1 MNQDPNLILPAAQ
14 QAPIIMSELVT
25 AAQALSHIGPAVSVF
40 GSARITPSSPY
51 YALSQDVGG
60 RFARAGFAVIAG
72 GGPGIMEAANK
83 GAFEANGTSVGLN
96 IKLPFE
102 KKNNPYQTVSLS
114 FEYFYSRKA
123 TFFMHSMAYV
133 ALPGG
138 YGTLDELF
146 ETLTLMQMGKLT
158 RGPIILMGSHFWSG
172 LIKWVKDELLPNN
185 MISKD
190 HLDLFSIED
199 DPAKV
204 VNMIES
210 FASTHKKDLNRLSS
224 LPK

>member
-14 QAPIIMSELVT
+14 QAPIIMSELVA

-51 YALSQDVGG
+51 YALSHEIGV
-60 RFARAGFAVIAG
+60 RLAKAGFAVIAG

-102 KKNNPYQTVSLS
+102 KKDNPYQSVSLS

-123 TFFMHSMAYV
+123 TFFMHSMAYI
-133 ALPGG
+133 AMPGG
-138 YGTLDELF
+138 FGTLDELF
-146 ETLTLMQMGKLT
+146 EALTLMQTGKLAK
-158 RGPIILMGSHFWSG
+158 GPVILVGSHFWNG
-172 LIKWVKDELLPNN
+172 LIEWMKIELLPQNLVTQE
-185 MISKD
+185 
-190 HLDLFSIED
+190 HLDLFSVED

-204 VNMIES
+204 INMIES
-210 FASTHKKDLNRLSS
+210 FALTHLKDVNRLSS

>member
-60 RFARAGFAVIAG
+60 RLARAGFAVIAG

-146 ETLTLMQMGKLT
+146 ETLTLMQVGKLT

-172 LIKWVKDELLPNN
+172 LIEWVKDELLPNN

>member
-1 MNQDPNLILPAAQ
+1 
-14 QAPIIMSELVT
+14 MSELVT

-60 RFARAGFAVIAG
+60 RLARAGFAVIAG

-123 TFFMHSMAYV
+123 TFFMHSMAYI

-138 YGTLDELF
+138 FGTLDELF

-172 LIKWVKDELLPNN
+172 LIEWVKDELLPNN

>member
-60 RFARAGFAVIAG
+60 RLARAGFAVIAG

-123 TFFMHSMAYV
+123 TFFMHSMSYV

>member
-60 RFARAGFAVIAG
+60 RLARAGFAVIAG

-123 TFFMHSMAYV
+123 TFFMHSMAYI

-138 YGTLDELF
+138 FGTLDELF

-172 LIKWVKDELLPNN
+172 LIEWVKDELLPNN

>member
-1 MNQDPNLILPAAQ
+1 MNQDPNLILLAAQ

-60 RFARAGFAVIAG
+60 RLARAGFAVIAG

>member
-1 MNQDPNLILPAAQ
+1 
-14 QAPIIMSELVT
+14 MSELVT

-60 RFARAGFAVIAG
+60 RLARAGFAVIAG

>member
-14 QAPIIMSELVT
+14 QAPIIMSELVA

-51 YALSQDVGG
+51 YALSHEIGV
-60 RFARAGFAVIAG
+60 RLAKAGFAVIAG

-102 KKNNPYQTVSLS
+102 KKDNPYQSVSLS

-123 TFFMHSMAYV
+123 TFFMHSMAYI
-133 ALPGG
+133 AMPGG
-138 YGTLDELF
+138 FGTLDELF
-146 ETLTLMQMGKLT
+146 EALTLMQTGKLAK
-158 RGPIILMGSHFWSG
+158 GPVILVGSHFWNG
-172 LIKWVKDELLPNN
+172 LIEWMKIELLPQNLVTQE
-185 MISKD
+185 
-190 HLDLFSIED
+190 HLDLFSVED

-204 VNMIES
+204 INMIES
-210 FASTHKKDLNRLSS
+210 FASTHLKDVNRLSS

>member
-60 RFARAGFAVIAG
+60 RLARAGFAVIAG

>member
-1 MNQDPNLILPAAQ
+1 
-14 QAPIIMSELVT
+14 MSELVT
-25 AAQALSHIGPAVSVF
+25 AAQVLSHIGPAVSVF

-60 RFARAGFAVIAG
+60 RLARAGFAVIAG

-96 IKLPFE
+96 IKLPTE

-123 TFFMHSMAYV
+123 TFFMHSVAYI

-146 ETLTLMQMGKLT
+146 EALTLIQMGKVAK
-158 RGPIILMGSHFWSG
+158 GPVILMGSSFWNG
-172 LIKWVKDELLPNN
+172 LIEWVKAELLPIN
-185 MISKD
+185 MITQD
-190 HLDLFSIED
+190 HLDLFSVED

-204 VNMIES
+204 ISMIEL
-210 FASTHKKDLNRLSS
+210 FASTHLKDANRLSS

>member
-1 MNQDPNLILPAAQ
+1 MNQDPNLMLPAAQ

-51 YALSQDVGG
+51 YALSLDVG
-60 RFARAGFAVIAG
+60 ARLAHAGFAVIAG
-72 GGPGIMEAANK
+72 GGPGVMEAANK

-96 IKLPFE
+96 IKLPSE

-123 TFFMHSMAYV
+123 TFFMHSMAYI

-138 YGTLDELF
+138 FGTLDELF
-146 ETLTLMQMGKLT
+146 EALTLIQTGKLAK
-158 RGPIILMGSHFWSG
+158 GPVILIGSEFWNG
-172 LIKWVKDELLPNN
+172 LIDWIKIELLPKNL
-185 MISKD
+185 ITQD
-190 HLDLFSIED
+190 HLDLFSVED

-204 VNMIES
+204 INMIES
-210 FASTHKKDLNRLSS
+210 FALTHVQDVNRLSS